1 MLSRYSRAHG
11 LISFPWDVRDINQYV
26 SRPRGG
32 GGRRRVNVSLF
43 SSSPLLLLHE
53 KEGGASEGKARGGFN
68 REERGMKGAEG
79 FWKGP
84 WWTRSPFLQ
93 GYPSLSSPLKSVS
106 GPQVRFRISEIVAV
120 GGTKRAFTSLWP
132 ISRRH
137 HLNNHRTTNHQH
149 SRRLYH
155 RLLAAVSSLFL
166 ILLLLFS
173 LQASP
178 CGGYFYQ
185 LCPARPPP
193 PPPFSRLN
201 RRLVEECKVAR
212 LSTSFSFFFSF
223 YIDIFLRGNNWIR
236 RFSFPECKPTRRG
249 EGGTRSR
256 YRRVAGLLPMPRSF
270 AACPLVS
277 FFLFPFFSLPSFIPT
292 SLSVVPLFSPFL
304 SFAFHGENVIAR
316 GSDTF

>member
-1 MLSRYSRAHG
+1 M
-11 LISFPWDVRDINQYV
+11 
-26 SRPRGG
+26 
-32 GGRRRVNVSLF
+32 
-43 SSSPLLLLHE
+43 
-53 KEGGASEGKARGGFN
+53 KK
-68 REERGMKGAEG
+68 REERQREKLVEASTEKREGWKEPKGSG
-79 FWKGP
+79 KDP

-193 PPPFSRLN
+193 PPFSRLN

-212 LSTSFSFFFSF
+212 LSTASFLLLLLLLHR
-223 YIDIFLRGNNWIR
+223 YFLA
-236 RFSFPECKPTRRG
+236 G
-249 EGGTRSR
+249 E
-256 YRRVAGLLPMPRSF
+256 
-270 AACPLVS
+270 
-277 FFLFPFFSLPSFIPT
+277 
-292 SLSVVPLFSPFL
+292 
-304 SFAFHGENVIAR
+304 
-316 GSDTF
+316 

>member
-32 GGRRRVNVSLF
+32 GGRRRVNVSLS

-53 KEGGASEGKARGGFN
+53 KEGGTSEGKARGGFN

-212 LSTSFSFFFSF
+212 LSTSFSFFFFSF
-223 YIDIFLRGNNWIR
+223 FIDIFLRGNNWIR
-236 RFSFPECKPTRRG
+236 RFSFPER
-249 EGGTRSR
+249 
-256 YRRVAGLLPMPRSF
+256 
-270 AACPLVS
+270 
-277 FFLFPFFSLPSFIPT
+277 
-292 SLSVVPLFSPFL
+292 
-304 SFAFHGENVIAR
+304 
-316 GSDTF
+316 